1 MVDNLN
7 KVEKKI
13 TISSFLTKF
22 FLGIGL
28 GAVFLSIGFV
38 GTYRLLNNLSF
49 FLAPALLVISLILGL
64 LIDILM
70 IRYFLKNREHVFTQL
85 YKEDQ

>member
-1 MVDNLN
+1 VIDNLN

-49 FLAPALLVISLILGL
+49 LLAPVLVVVSLILGL
-64 LIDILM
+64 VIDVLM
-70 IRYFLKNREHVFTQL
+70 VRYFLKNREHIFSQL
-85 YKEDQ
+85 YKED

>member
-1 MVDNLN
+1 MIDNLN

-49 FLAPALLVISLILGL
+49 LLAPVLVVVSLILGL
-64 LIDILM
+64 VIDVLM
-70 IRYFLKNREHVFTQL
+70 VRYFLKNREHIFSQL

>member
-1 MVDNLN
+1 VVNNLN

-13 TISSFLTKF
+13 TISNFLTKF

-49 FLAPALLVISLILGL
+49 SLAPALVVVSLILGL

-70 IRYFLKNREHVFTQL
+70 VRFFLKNRESVFSQL
-85 YKEDQ
+85 YKED

>member
-1 MVDNLN
+1 MIDNLN

-49 FLAPALLVISLILGL
+49 LLAPVLVVVSLILGL
-64 LIDILM
+64 VIDVLM
-70 IRYFLKNREHVFTQL
+70 VRYFLKNREHIFSQL
-85 YKEDQ
+85 YKED

>member
-13 TISSFLTKF
+13 TISNFLTKF

-49 FLAPALLVISLILGL
+49 SLAPALVVVSLILGL

-70 IRYFLKNREHVFTQL
+70 VRFFLKNRESVFSQL
-85 YKEDQ
+85 YKED